1 MTNIFQIDKSR
12 GFTRMDNQLMDGLM
26 AIDLPGRELKVA
38 LFIAKATINFQ
49 AGAIRIKAT
58 DVAKATNLHPDVA
71 SKAISHLLKRRVIHR
86 EGGSRGD
93 ISLCDPKEWVYFECP
108 TRTNRSDSAQV
119 VRIGSVASQTKTD
132 DSLLCSKKQE
142 PLVTL
147 PSEEITSPPEKS
159 APIRGERKAPFGLA
173 QLLADN
179 PHQVP
184 EQLLADWLAQRK
196 AKKAAVTAT
205 VWSTVNAEL
214 AKCAAQGVDATTAIT
229 EALSAGWQG
238 FKATWVINRLKDS
251 APQALATSAGR
262 HHGFATK
269 DYTAGLIRREDGTYA
284 L

>member
-1 MTNIFQIDKSR
+1 
-12 GFTRMDNQLMDGLM
+12 MDNQLMDGLM

-49 AGAIRIKAT
+49 AGAVRIKAT

-108 TRTNRSDSAQV
+108 TQTNRSDSAQI
-119 VRIGSVASQTKTD
+119 VRIGSAASQTKTD
-132 DSLLCSKKQE
+132 DSLLYSKKQT

-147 PSEEITSPPEKS
+147 PTVEITPSPEQVAPEPAKTD
-159 APIRGERKAPFGLA
+159 RKTPFGMV

-205 VWSTVNAEL
+205 VWSTVNGEL
-214 AKCAAQGVDATTAIT
+214 AKCEAAGISASAAIT
-229 EALSAGWQG
+229 EALSAGWHG
-238 FKATWVINRLKDS
+238 FKASWVINRARDNRQQPNTDS
-251 APQALATSAGR
+251 R
-262 HHGFATK
+262 HHGFQNI
-269 DYTAGLIRREDGTYA
+269 DYTQGMTARGDGSYDF
-284 L
+284 

>member
-1 MTNIFQIDKSR
+1 MTNIIPIDKSR

-49 AGAIRIKAT
+49 AGAVRIKAT

-108 TRTNRSDSAQV
+108 TQTNRSDSAQV
-119 VRIGSVASQTKTD
+119 VRIGSAASQTKTD
-132 DSLLCSKKQE
+132 DSLLYSKKQT

-147 PSEEITSPPEKS
+147 PSEEITSSPEQA
-159 APIRGERKAPFGLA
+159 APEPAKADRKAPFGMV

-196 AKKAAVTAT
+196 AKRAVVTAT

-214 AKCAAQGVDATTAIT
+214 AKCATHGVDADTAIT
-229 EALSAGWQG
+229 EALTAGWQG
-238 FKATWVINRLKDS
+238 FKASWVIKRLNDS
-251 APQALATSAGR
+251 TPPAALPSR
-262 HHGFATK
+262 HTGFDDR
-269 DYTAGLIRREDGTYA
+269 DYHAGLIQREDGSYA
-284 L
+284 F